1 MRILQSITLHLL
13 WIMAAGAFAQS
24 SNKPDSFPD
33 SFDDLLFAARQAQ
46 SKEDYASAAG
56 YYRRAV
62 LLRGDIPELWANLGL
77 MQDGI
82 GSYSDAVASF
92 QKAELLKPSL
102 YVPNLFLGID
112 YLHLK
117 RTRDAIP
124 FLLKAETLN
133 SSDPQA
139 PMALGRAYLS
149 LSNLAAARG
158 AYQRAVALDPRNSSA
173 WYGLGI
179 AALKEVE
186 VNGRKLSADGPNSA
200 YSHALFAESLQE
212 QGRFEQAKTEAQAVL
227 TADPHFQCAHAQLGF
242 IYLARRQND
251 DAAREFGVEAHS
263 CALTDLGR
271 ARLRLDEG
279 DNASAL
285 ALLTDLWT
293 RDAGF
298 VRTNLLSLVDG
309 LDAEHKNS
317 FSDFVSRQDA
327 AGAMSSDLSALLSA
341 VLRGLPQ
348 PVKESIPAKSS
359 EGRKTGTAPNL
370 AAAET
375 NARAGQ
381 YARCVGDLAH
391 EADERGARPI
401 NANALLLLAN
411 CAYMTGDYTLSA
423 RAADLAAAQ
432 PAHEP
437 AAALYWS
444 IQANEKLAFT
454 SFSRFEQLEPD
465 SPKTHLLLGDIHR
478 RRQHLEEAENEYK
491 AAAALDPHDPAPLY
505 GLASAYSQDAKP
517 DQAMSA
523 VKTAL
528 GMSPDDPDLN
538 LLAGE
543 ILIEQHEWAQA
554 ENYLKQSLNAAHPLK
569 PQILPHVHVLLGQV
583 YAQTDRPQEAI
594 GELQMGLASDEDG
607 SVYYQLARVYT
618 RLGNK
623 AAAQTAIVHVK
634 ELERKKRERAVI
646 AVQDSGAAVSDVP

>member
-1 MRILQSITLHLL
+1 MRILQSITLLLL
-13 WIMAAGAFAQS
+13 WIMAAVAFAQS
-24 SNKPDSFPD
+24 NNKPD
-33 SFDDLLFAARQAQ
+33 SFDDLLSAAREAQ

-62 LLRGDIPELWANLGL
+62 LLRSDIPELWANLGL
-77 MQDGI
+77 MQDAT

-92 QKAELLKPSL
+92 QKAEQLKPSL

-112 YLHLK
+112 YLHLN

-149 LSNLAAARG
+149 LSNLDAARG

-173 WYGLGI
+173 WYWLGI

-186 VNGRKLSADGPNSA
+186 VNGRKLSAHGANSA
-200 YSHALFAESLQE
+200 YAHALFAESLVE

-227 TADPHFQCAHAQLGF
+227 AADLHFQCAHAQLGF
-242 IYLARRQND
+242 IYLAQRQND

-263 CALTDLGR
+263 CALADLGR
-271 ARLRLDEG
+271 ARLNIDED

-285 ALLTDLWT
+285 ALLSDLWK

-298 VRTNLLSLVDG
+298 VRTNLPSLVDR
-309 LDAEHKNS
+309 LDAEHKDS
-317 FSDFVSRQDA
+317 FADFVNGQDA
-327 AGAMSSDLSALLSA
+327 AGTMSSDLSALLSA

-359 EGRKTGTAPNL
+359 EDRKTGRAPDI

-375 NARAGQ
+375 NARAGR
-381 YARCVGDLAH
+381 YARCASDLAY
-391 EADERGARPI
+391 ETDELGALRI

-423 RAADLAAAQ
+423 RASELETEQ
-432 PAHEP
+432 PAHEL
-437 AAALYWS
+437 AALYWS
-444 IQANEKLAFT
+444 IEANEKLAFT
-454 SFSRFEQLEPD
+454 AFSRFEQLEPD
-465 SPKTHLLLGDIHR
+465 SPKTHLLLGDMYRH
-478 RRQHLEEAENEYK
+478 RQHLEEAENEYK

-505 GLASAYSQDAKP
+505 GLAFAYSQDAKP
-517 DQAMSA
+517 DQALST
-523 VKTAL
+523 VKRGL

-543 ILIEQHEWAQA
+543 ILVEQHEWTQA
-554 ENYLKQSLNAAHPLK
+554 ENYLKRSLYAAHPLK

-583 YAQTDRPQEAI
+583 FAQTDRPQEAI
-594 GELQMGLASDEDG
+594 SELQMGLTSDEDG
-607 SVYYQLARVYT
+607 SVYYQLARLYI

-623 AAAQTAIVHVK
+623 AAAQSAIVHVK
-634 ELERKKRERAVI
+634 ELERKKRERAVV
-646 AVQDSGAAVSDVP
+646 AVHDFGAAVSDIP